1 MTSRCQWPTFILVL
15 AAVGALL
22 FFGFWK
28 TQQKINNN
36 SNSKNNRLTESFAD
50 SPAAANSDL
59 IQTNPDIK
67 GAPAAP
73 WQRHPVNDSIPIDPQ
88 SKYKNAYYNELSN
101 GDFQS
106 ALAMVFQMPCD
117 EQKRTQAVVD
127 ATSDWDMGVLPPTNP
142 FVEEA
147 YNAAVKLISDRIE
160 TTPPPVAL
168 ALPGDTNRIQMV
180 HDRLES
186 YKLGIKGRS
195 SENKIL
201 MTIEFIF
208 YRFSKYHGKHVKMLV
223 LAEPKSDPN
232 DLSPSDIMEWMI
244 SVVAS
249 RVEGIVYEDNI
260 GLYPVVASVSGPSMA
275 TSTLQNV
282 LRTNPDP
289 KAMAEYPSVLM
300 EENETMEIV
309 KKQQSQG
316 LAALEADGIIRG
328 WLSPN
333 AGNGETMG
341 G

>member
-1 MTSRCQWPTFILVL
+1 MKTTYNWRTFIVVL

-22 FFGFWK
+22 FFGVWK
-28 TQQKINNN
+28 TQQKL
-36 SNSKNNRLTESFAD
+36 KESFD
-50 SPAAANSDL
+50 DPPAAANSDL
-59 IQTNPDIK
+59 IQTNPDSK
-67 GAPAAP
+67 GSPAAP
-73 WQRHPVNDSIPIDPQ
+73 WQRHPINDSVPIDPQ

-101 GDFQS
+101 GEFQS
-106 ALAMVFQMPCD
+106 ALATIFQMPCD
-117 EQKRTQAVVD
+117 EQKRVQQLVD
-127 ATSDWDMGVLPPTNP
+127 AAGGDWDMGVLPPTNP

-147 YNAAVKLISDRIE
+147 YNAAVKLISDRTE

-186 YKLGIKGRS
+186 YKLGIKGRP

-223 LAEPKSDPN
+223 LAEPKSNPADMA
-232 DLSPSDIMEWMI
+232 PSDIMEWMI

-260 GLYPVVASVSGPSMA
+260 GLYPIVASVSGPSMA
-275 TSTLQNV
+275 SSTLPNV

-289 KAMAEYPSVLM
+289 KVMAEYPGVLL

-309 KKQQSQG
+309 KKQQSQT
-316 LAALEADGIIRG
+316 LAAMEADGVIRG

-333 AGNGETMG
+333 AGSGETMG